1 MSKHNYF
8 LFFPTANC
16 PSWQRGLAFHSE
28 TAPHTF
34 LAADAKGEESFQVG
48 RQWNGFLFL
57 SWSFGQ
63 PLEGCHSHIGMS
75 QACKPPVQA
84 LGCSLLIYF
93 LWMFG
98 EVKHGQ
104 AGCGYGSGWHKIPD
118 LRPASPSLP
127 SLPAIACALKAS
139 TAGQVSSLFSSLG
152 NWVRPGSC
160 PV

>member
-1 MSKHNYF
+1 MSKHSYS
-8 LFFPTANC
+8 LFFPTENC
-16 PSWQRGLAFHSE
+16 LSWQGGLAFHSE
-28 TAPHTF
+28 TALHTF
-34 LAADAKGEESFQVG
+34 LAADTKGEESFQVG

-63 PLEGCHSHIGMS
+63 PLEGCHPHIGMS

-93 LWMFG
+93 LWMFR
-98 EVKHGQ
+98 EVKHGW
-104 AGCGYGSGWHKIPD
+104 AGCGSDSGWHKILD
-118 LRPASPSLP
+118 LRPTRPSLP
-127 SLPAIACALKAS
+127 SLLAIAGALKAR
-139 TAGQVSSLFSSLG
+139 TASPVSSLFSSLG